1 MPLARANGCALTQS
15 AFGMSLRKAKPGPRR
30 DLSTTKPA
38 AKEIEAFAASALAER
53 NQEAAV
59 SQAIAARG
67 RREPGKASEA
77 KPSCAAE
84 SVGVEADQRVG
95 VRIPSFNEEP
105 AIGKV
110 VVDFGAALCS
120 RRD

>member
-15 AFGMSLRKAKPGPRR
+15 AFGMLPAKRTLRKAKPGPRR

-53 NQEAAV
+53 SQEAAV
-59 SQAIAARG
+59 SQAVAARG

-84 SVGVEADQRVG
+84 SIGVEADERV
-95 VRIPSFNEEP
+95 VVLIPSFNKEP

-110 VVDFGAALCS
+110 VADF
-120 RRD
+120 R